1 MHGRLLSLV
10 AAREKWMNCTSRS
23 SPTDRAR
30 RCAPHAL
37 AIAGAGRVRAEL
49 QGRLSPGE
57 ITIEA
62 FSRAWRVLEGP
73 LGPTRTV
80 PPDEQRLR
88 DARQSLTQF
97 KTLWRDT
104 AVPDKLREEAVAEII
119 ERHDVRGR
127 EIVGVHPR
135 PSENAWLLGQAMV
148 RSGSLGHEPEVG
160 MVGARGVEASLSN

>member
-1 MHGRLLSLV
+1 MR
-10 AAREKWMNCTSRS
+10 
-23 SPTDRAR
+23 
-30 RCAPHAL
+30 
-37 AIAGAGRVRAEL
+37 
-49 QGRLSPGE
+49 
-57 ITIEA
+57 
-62 FSRAWRVLEGP
+62 
-73 LGPTRTV
+73 
-80 PPDEQRLR
+80 PDEQRLR

-104 AVPDKLREEAVAEII
+104 AVPDKLREEAVA
-119 ERHDVRGR
+119 